1 MTFQITPA
9 TPSDYQLFADIIQT
23 VWRGMAN
30 KDWYLADNADYTC
43 HMLTSG
49 EGLGY
54 KAIETETGEVAG
66 IFLAV
71 IPGLS
76 EENMGRDAGLPEE
89 ELPLVAHMDTAAVL
103 PQYRGHQ
110 LQYRLMQA
118 AEADLRAMGFRYLMG
133 TIHPDNVYSMNNG
146 LKQGYQIIGEK
157 LKHGGL
163 RRAILMKDLYQSSR
177 Q

>member
-1 MTFQITPA
+1 
-9 TPSDYQLFADIIQT
+9 
-23 VWRGMAN
+23 
-30 KDWYLADNADYTC
+30 
-43 HMLTSG
+43 
-49 EGLGY
+49 
-54 KAIETETGEVAG
+54 
-66 IFLAV
+66 
-71 IPGLS
+71 
-76 EENMGRDAGLPEE
+76 MGRDAGLPEE

-118 AEADLRAMGFRYLMG
+118 AEADLRAMGFRYRMG

>member
-1 MTFQITPA
+1 MTFRIERA
-9 TPSDYQLFADIIQT
+9 AAADYQLFADIIQS
-23 VWRGMAN
+23 VWRGMDH
-30 KDWYLADNADYTC
+30 KDWYLADNSDYTY

-54 KAIETETGEVAG
+54 KAIETETGAVAG
-66 IFLAV
+66 VFLAV

-76 EENMGRDAGLPEE
+76 EENMGRDAGFPEE
-89 ELPLVAHMDTAAVL
+89 ELPKVAHMDTAAVL

-133 TIHPDNVYSMNNG
+133 TIHPDNVYSMNNAM
-146 LKQGYQIIGEK
+146 KQGYRIIGEK
-157 LKHGGL
+157 LKHGGK
-163 RRAILMKDLYQSSR
+163 RRAILLKEL
-177 Q
+177 